1 MDFSLGEPQP
11 GVNVLSTLV
20 LCKTLVLNSSPI
32 QTLFKVLLNGLFF
45 AVLVAIIMFTYM
57 RILLE
62 TRKMRQYQASVAKAM
77 HTVLLQGFQLLLC
90 MIAFTHSV
98 LESLISMHA
107 GWLAEHISF
116 FIYFCFI
123 LLPRFLSPLIYGLR
137 DESLRSYVMGDVL
150 CCSHKHRFRVKVRVS
165 PRAPATT
172 QTLGQGQPQSQIHI
186 FI

>member
-1 MDFSLGEPQP
+1 M
-11 GVNVLSTLV
+11 NVLSTLV

-107 GWLAEHISF
+107 GWLAEHITF
-116 FIYFCFI
+116 NHFC
-123 LLPRFLSPLIYGLR
+123 FLSPLIYSLR
-137 DESLRSYVMGDVL
+137 DESLSCAARTNTGSAPEA
-150 CCSHKHRFRVKVRVS
+150 RPPS
-165 PRAPATT
+165 PG
-172 QTLGQGQPQSQIHI
+172 LK
-186 FI
+186 